1 MKPMALLEVICLH
14 EHDAKRAAAGGA
26 DRIELVGTMD
36 DGGLAPS
43 PELLARTL
51 SAVHIPVRPMLRLD
65 GGFRLIRVVVTRYC
79 VWPVLT
85 AIWELTV
92 RCWGFLTKPP
102 ESTSRLSSS

>member
-43 PELLARTL
+43 PELLARTSVL
-51 SAVHIPVRPMLRLD
+51 STSRCVPCCVWTV
-65 GGFRLIRVVVTRYC
+65 GFGLIRVVVTRYC
-79 VWPVLT
+79 VWPVRT

>member
-51 SAVHIPVRPMLRLD
+51 SAVHICVWTV
-65 GGFRLIRVVVTRYC
+65 GFGLIRVVVTRYC
-79 VWPVLT
+79 VWPVRT